1 MLLFALMMLP
11 LTTGVRAEVTGS
23 WEVYPSFNE
32 IQDITVHGDYVWCV
46 TLSGVVRWNRIDGTY
61 HIFRDIPQFR
71 YGMVTHLAL
80 DSHGRAWVGSS
91 GTLVL
96 IDGYDMTV
104 YTEADGYPVNQVLN
118 IAVDLN
124 DNIWII
130 PSYQQNGA
138 LIMFDGSKWRSI
150 DKPDDYIA
158 TNILHPDSSGRIW
171 VNTGKGSAYF
181 NNGAWTVFDNEAC
194 GGSIHTMAE
203 NADGRLFFASTDG
216 IYTYSDS
223 VFIPIYDGYSDA
235 DLMAFD
241 SRGNLWLASSR
252 GVARYDGRSFTTYPE
267 LDTEIYPVNIG
278 VDEDDNV
285 WIGSYDNGQ
294 EGLVRFDGIDYTRFV
309 PDCPTSYLVWQSVVD
324 TSGTLWCATRNGLC
338 SFDGE
343 TWQRH
348 YIPGDPEPSVIV
360 QDRTG
365 GLWLG
370 AGRGR
375 GIYRLEE
382 EQWTKIPGTDV
393 LSFNYF
399 NKSLVFDSD
408 NTAWTFMRNTGLWR
422 VNDTI
427 CEHVLPADSLSWAF
441 MGALAI
447 DHDDVKWIGT
457 NDGVY
462 RYDGETITLFQPSE
476 DADFNRVTSI
486 KVDSE
491 NRIWCGGASVFVI
504 EDGIIELRDPPHER
518 DDNTP
523 FCPGV
528 DLEIGPDGRVWAI
541 MCDICAAGG
550 LISGGFAV
558 YEDGGWSI
566 VLVPEG
572 IRTENDIFAASDGT
586 IWISNE
592 PGVIRFTPDSGPLV
606 IEHRPQPESI
616 SLSCAPN
623 PFNPTATITF
633 TLPRNG
639 ITTARVYNVTG
650 QAVTTLVDGWLDA
663 GHHALTWDASG
674 CAAGPYFCRVI
685 SGNHHGVVK
694 MTLVK

>member
-11 LTTGVRAEVTGS
+11 VTTGVRAEVTGS

-32 IQDITVHGDYVWCV
+32 IQDIAVHGDYVWCC
-46 TLSGVVRWNRIDGTY
+46 TRGGVVRWNRIDGT
-61 HIFRDIPQFR
+61 HICYKDIPN
-71 YGMVTHLAL
+71 YVYNTSLLVAI
-80 DSHGRAWVGSS
+80 DSSDRAWL
-91 GTLVL
+91 GTRETIVR
-96 IDGYDMTV
+96 IDGDAIT
-104 YTEADGYPVNQVLN
+104 TFSEADGYLAYYVSN
-118 IAVDLN
+118 IAVDQN

-130 PSYQQNGA
+130 PTDPQNRT
-138 LIMFDGSKWRSI
+138 LIMFDGSKWHSI
-150 DKPDDYIA
+150 DKPGDHIA
-158 TNILHPDSSGRIW
+158 TSLLYPDSNGRIW
-171 VNTGKGSAYF
+171 VNTAEYPAYYHD
-181 NNGAWTVFDNEAC
+181 GEWTVLDGEPNV
-194 GGSIHTMAE
+194 GSIHTMAE
-203 NADGRLFFASTDG
+203 DADGTLYFSTKDG

-223 VFIPIYDGYSDA
+223 TFVTVYNGYTNA
-235 DLMAFD
+235 NRMEID
-241 SRGNLWLASSR
+241 SRGNIWIMTSEGL
-252 GVARYDGRSFTTYPE
+252 VKYDGRSFTTYPE
-267 LDTEIYPVNIG
+267 LDTEIDPADIG

-285 WIGSYDNGQ
+285 WIGSWDNGQ
-294 EGLVRFDGIDYTRFV
+294 GGLVRFDGNDYTRFV

-324 TSGTLWCATRNGLC
+324 TSGTLWCATIDGLC

-348 YIPGDPEPSVIV
+348 YIPGDPEPTAIV

-365 GLWLG
+365 DLWLG

-375 GIYRLEE
+375 GLYRLEG

-399 NKSLVFDSD
+399 NRSLVFDSD
-408 NTAWTFMRNTGLWR
+408 NTAWTFKRNTGLWR

-427 CEHVLPADSLSWAF
+427 CEQVLPADSLSWAF

-462 RYDGETITLFQPSE
+462 RYDGETITHFQPSE

-486 KVDSE
+486 KIDSE
-491 NRIWCGGASVFVI
+491 NRVWCGGASVFVI
-504 EDGIIELRDPPHER
+504 EDGVIELRDPPHER

-523 FCPGV
+523 FCSGV

-566 VLVPEG
+566 VPVPES
-572 IRTENDIFAASDGT
+572 IRTTNDIFAAPDGT
-586 IWISNE
+586 IWISNV
-592 PGVIRFTPDSGPLV
+592 PGVIRFTPDSGPLA
-606 IEHRPQPESI
+606 IEHGPQPESI

-623 PFNPTATITF
+623 PFNPTTTITF

-650 QAVTTLVDGWLDA
+650 QAVTTLVNGSLDA

-674 CAAGPYFCRVI
+674 CAAGPYFCRII